1 MTPVHDS
8 SVDLRRASPV
18 RTLLLLRHAKSSW
31 DDPALDDHDRPLKPR
46 GIKASRRMGR
56 LIREQGLLPEAVF
69 SSTAVRA
76 RETLRLLL
84 EEAGSL
90 PLIEYTDRLFHC
102 DPSEFRLVLKQ
113 IGPSITSAMVVG
125 HNPGLEE
132 FLSQITGQQDS
143 MPTAS
148 LARIE
153 LDLSTWSEFSEGTRG
168 RLLDLWR
175 PKELPHE
182 Q

>member
-1 MTPVHDS
+1 M
-8 SVDLRRASPV
+8 

-31 DDPALDDHDRPLKPR
+31 DDATLDDHDRPLKPR
-46 GIKASRRMGR
+46 GIKASRRIGR
-56 LIREQGLLPEAVF
+56 LIREQGLLPDAVF

-84 EEAGSL
+84 EEAGKPSQV
-90 PLIEYTDRLFHC
+90 EYTDRLFHC
-102 DPSEFRLVLKQ
+102 APSEFRLILNEA
-113 IGPSITSAMVVG
+113 GPAVTTAMLVG
-125 HNPGLEE
+125 HNPGLEA
-132 FLSQITGQQDS
+132 FLGQLTGQQET

-153 LDLSTWSEFSEGTRG
+153 LDLSNWSDFSEGTRG

-175 PKELPHE
+175 PKELPRE
-182 Q
+182 R